1 MSDGGKPDAAD
12 IWQRYQRVEMEL
24 LEQGAL
30 EEHAQQAVV
39 TLLEHI
45 GEDPGRNGLKDTPR
59 RVVKALLEMTRGYQ
73 ADVATILGVTFD
85 VTFDEMVVLTDIP
98 FNSLC
103 EHHMLP
109 FTGTATVGY
118 IPGPAGGVVGISK
131 LARLV
136 EAHAQR
142 LQIQERMTDDIAK
155 DLNHY
160 LYPKGVGVVIQAHH
174 QCMSCRGVRLPN
186 TTMITSALTGAMK
199 DEPEARAEFLA
210 FTR

>member
-1 MSDGGKPDAAD
+1 MTDQLFEKG
-12 IWQRYQRVEMEL
+12 EL
-24 LEQGAL
+24 QA
-30 EEHAQQAVV
+30 HAEQAVT

-45 GEDPGRNGLKDTPR
+45 GEDPGRNGLKDTPK
-59 RVVKALLEMTRGYQ
+59 RVVKALQQMTAGYHVNI
-73 ADVATILGVTFD
+73 ASLLSVTFD
-85 VTFDEMVVLTDIP
+85 VHFDEMVVLTDIP

-118 IPGPAGGVVGISK
+118 IPGTAGGVVGISK

-174 QCMSCRGVRLPN
+174 HCMSCRGIRKPN

>member
-1 MSDGGKPDAAD
+1 MSDGGKPDASD
-12 IWQRYQRVEMEL
+12 IWERYQRVEMVL
-24 LEQGAL
+24 IEQGAL

-136 EAHAQR
+136 EAHAHR

>member
-1 MSDGGKPDAAD
+1 MSDGGKPDASD
-12 IWQRYQRVEMEL
+12 IWERYQRVEMVL
-24 LEQGAL
+24 IEQGAL

-186 TTMITSALTGAMK
+186 TTMTTSALTGAMK

>member
-1 MSDGGKPDAAD
+1 MSDGGKPDASD
-12 IWQRYQRVEMEL
+12 IWERYQRVEMVL
-24 LEQGAL
+24 IEQGAL

-136 EAHAQR
+136 EAHAHR

-186 TTMITSALTGAMK
+186 TTMTTSALTGAMK

>member
-136 EAHAQR
+136 EAHAHR

>member
-1 MSDGGKPDAAD
+1 MRDKPEPSEVWER
-12 IWQRYQRVEMEL
+12 IEL
-24 LEQGAL
+24 HLIEQGAL
-30 EEHAQQAVV
+30 DEHAQRAVV

-45 GEDPGRNGLKDTPR
+45 GEDPGRNGLKETPR
-59 RVVKALLEMTRGYQ
+59 RVIKALLEMTKGYK

>member
-186 TTMITSALTGAMK
+186 TTMTTSALTGAMK

>member
-1 MSDGGKPDAAD
+1 MSDGGKPDASD
-12 IWQRYQRVEMEL
+12 IWERYQRVEMVL
-24 LEQGAL
+24 IEQGAL